1 MDTLQRF
8 SVPNSLEGFKFGH
21 GSGSVYPNPDL
32 VNGFKANRESTNPVL
47 IPSKSD
53 LSSDSIYEGSEGD
66 GLDFNDC
73 NNPALKYI
81 SDILLEEDL
90 EGKPCMMQ
98 DCLALQA
105 AEKSFYDVLIQK
117 DPLPNSDDDSL
128 QSFQNSN
135 GSFAFEK
142 DWVWDPGFSPV
153 QSSHFESLSSTLL
166 VSDSLSE
173 MQSLGNFGGLGDAS
187 MFLPNPKLENFDLE
201 RFRLMPQEKK
211 NHQREDSHF
220 LEEGRGNKQSAATG
234 DDFEPEEMFDK
245 VLLGPCENHESE
257 LCAHYESLKTEEN
270 GKLQRNKQSK
280 GLKAT
285 RSKRQSN
292 IGEVVDLCT
301 MLTQCAQAVANFDQ
315 RTASEI
321 LKEIRK
327 HASPMVMQPRAADIL
342 KAYQVYITACPYGR
356 MLHFFANRT
365 IMKLAEKATRLH
377 IIDFGISYG
386 FQWPCL
392 IQRLSQR
399 PGGPPKLRITAI
411 ELPQPGFR
419 PTERVEE
426 TGRRLEKYAKRF
438 NVPFEYHVIA
448 QKWETI
454 RIEDIKI
461 DRSELI
467 VVNCLNRLRNIPD
480 ETVMVNSPRDC
491 CP

>member
-201 RFRLMPQEKK
+201 RFRLMPQGA
-211 NHQREDSHF
+211 NS
-220 LEEGRGNKQSAATG
+220 LITNL
-234 DDFEPEEMFDK
+234 P
-245 VLLGPCENHESE
+245 PESE
-257 LCAHYESLKTEEN
+257 ADGYNSTNGSKKRRIIKGRIVISLK
-270 GKLQRNKQSK
+270 K
-280 GLKAT
+280 GEAT
-285 RSKRQSN
+285 SSQ
-292 IGEVVDLCT
+292 L
-301 MLTQCAQAVANFDQ
+301 L
-315 RTASEI
+315 
-321 LKEIRK
+321 
-327 HASPMVMQPRAADIL
+327 
-342 KAYQVYITACPYGR
+342 
-356 MLHFFANRT
+356 
-365 IMKLAEKATRLH
+365 LATTLSQKK
-377 IIDFGISYG
+377 
-386 FQWPCL
+386 CL
-392 IQRLSQR
+392 IRFCLVLVKIMSLS
-399 PGGPPKLRITAI
+399 
-411 ELPQPGFR
+411 F
-419 PTERVEE
+419 V
-426 TGRRLEKYAKRF
+426 
-438 NVPFEYHVIA
+438 
-448 QKWETI
+448 
-454 RIEDIKI
+454 
-461 DRSELI
+461 LI
-467 VVNCLNRLRNIPD
+467 MNL
-480 ETVMVNSPRDC
+480 
-491 CP
+491 